1 VEPGVRELRD
11 QGDHGAE
18 SRAGTHLPLV
28 LTSLVLTGALGAAL
42 VFPAPIGLVVDEAQL
57 VPSSVERRVEE
68 DLLDFQSRSGV
79 TVAFAIVES
88 VGPLTVDE
96 YARQLGEAWGTT
108 TIPDARALVVV
119 IESGGN
125 QVGIAVAD
133 ALEADLPRAA
143 LDELIEESI
152 QPQVEI
158 DDESGALE
166 LGALEL
172 RRALGDSSVPP
183 PVTTTSAPRA
193 APADDEG
200 TPWGAV
206 ALGVVA
212 FALLGGALV
221 VLRRRRTWGHR
232 SPVLWGTGWGRPVE
246 DPRAAVHRR
255 YRRVLD
261 AVHVAEAETGMPLC
275 FWLGPIGGAEI
286 GALADA
292 LFEEAA
298 VDGQAAAL
306 YMVAVRRPYIE
317 ARVAPWARE
326 RLAGIVT
333 DDLVQLPKVDALV
346 ATAERIAAGGGPTS
360 STPGGIG
367 RAPSY

>member
-42 VFPAPIGLVVDEAQL
+42 VFPAPVGLVVDEARL
-57 VPSSVERRVEE
+57 VPSSVEQRVEE
-68 DLLDFQSRSGV
+68 GLLDFQAQSGV

-88 VGPLTVDE
+88 VAPLTVDE

-108 TIPDARALVVV
+108 TTPDARALVVV
-119 IESGGN
+119 IDSGGN
-125 QVGIAVAD
+125 QVGMAVAD
-133 ALEADLPRAA
+133 ALEPDLPRAA
-143 LDELIEESI
+143 RDELIEESI
-152 QPQVEI
+152 QPQVAI

-172 RRALGDSSVPP
+172 RRALGDPSVPP
-183 PVTTTSAPRA
+183 PVTTTTTPRA
-193 APADDEG
+193 TPTDDEG
-200 TPWGAV
+200 TPWGFVAV
-206 ALGVVA
+206 GVVVVA
-212 FALLGGALV
+212 VLGGALV

-275 FWLGPIGGAEI
+275 FWLGPVVGTEI
-286 GALADA
+286 GALADT
-292 LFEEAA
+292 LFEQAA
-298 VDGQAAAL
+298 VEGHAAAL
-306 YMVAVRRPYIE
+306 YVVAVRRPYIE
-317 ARVAPWARE
+317 VRIAPWASE
-326 RLAGIVT
+326 RLAGVVT

-346 ATAERIAAGGGPTS
+346 TTAERIAAGGGPTS
-360 STPGGIG
+360 SAPGGIG